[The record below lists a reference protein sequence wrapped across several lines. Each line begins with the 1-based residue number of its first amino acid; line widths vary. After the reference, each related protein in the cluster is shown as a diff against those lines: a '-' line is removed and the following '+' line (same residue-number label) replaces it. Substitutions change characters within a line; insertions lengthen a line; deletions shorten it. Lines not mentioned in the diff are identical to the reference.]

1 MISILIGGVSLTPS
15 GRPAPTPVA
24 IYTSEAC
31 ILHDP
36 GMRMGEVLPEQPA
49 RLANLIHAMRTQ
61 WAGEYGELLQI
72 REPEVDVTKEQLLR
86 VHTEQYLD
94 TLDGFFKRLE
104 RPAAGGIRP
113 RVNLDQDTVVAANS
127 QAAATRASGLVCAA
141 VDEIFGGCVYDES
154 STGGSGERHRAK
166 PGDCV
171 RRAFVMVRPPGHH
184 AEAGKAGGFCIY
196 NNVMIGV
203 AHAQALYGLERVAII
218 DFDVVSSAHTVERA
232 FGATAHAQ
240 SFIFSE
246 SVPSALCS
254 TLRLGSDSTMG
265 METPILHFAMLRAF
279 TCPRMSSAYGHT
291 QQRCLPAMAC
301 TVRSYPQIFRRAVAR
316 LNFVRRGR
324 TICCRR
330 STRSSLRRS
339 SSAQDSTLMRMTRWP
354 P

>member
-127 QAAATRASGLVCAA
+127 QAAAPEPRDWYVQQWMRFLVG
-141 VDEIFGGCVYDES
+141 V
-154 STGGSGERHRAK
+154 STTS
-166 PGDCV
+166 
-171 RRAFVMVRPPGHH
+171 
-184 AEAGKAGGFCIY
+184 
-196 NNVMIGV
+196 
-203 AHAQALYGLERVAII
+203 L
-218 DFDVVSSAHTVERA
+218 
-232 FGATAHAQ
+232 
-240 SFIFSE
+240 
-246 SVPSALCS
+246 
-254 TLRLGSDSTMG
+254 
-265 METPILHFAMLRAF
+265 LRAAAA
-279 TCPRMSSAYGHT
+279 SAIVQSQGT
-291 QQRCLPAMAC
+291 AC
-301 TVRSYPQIFRRAVAR
+301 DEP
-316 LNFVRRGR
+316 L
-324 TICCRR
+324 
-330 STRSSLRRS
+330 
-339 SSAQDSTLMRMTRWP
+339 
-354 P
+354 